1 MTHTEIMVKLTVALF
16 FGLFIGID
24 RQIKHKPLGLKT
36 TMIICVASCLV
47 TVVSIESFH
56 RFATPVFRNMDPMRL
71 TAQIVSG
78 VGFLGA
84 GVILRRSNDVISGLT
99 SAALIWAASG
109 LGIAVGV
116 GLYVEA
122 TYAVLLFILAVNVIP
137 PVVKKIGPQQLRQ
150 RDVAVKLVMEP
161 NTKMTELLKTIEG
174 KTRTLKKEKRQ
185 TIAVRN
191 VKIKDVSGEAQHV
204 NLLLSAPEDQYTT
217 EIYYLFKKIEHVVSV
232 EVEHL

>member
-1 MTHTEIMVKLTVALF
+1 MTHTEIMMKLTIALF
-16 FGLFIGID
+16 FGLLIGID
-24 RQIKHKPLGLKT
+24 RQLKHKPLGLKT

-56 RFATPVFRNMDPMRL
+56 RFATSTFRNMDPMRL

-84 GVILRRSNDVISGLT
+84 GVILRRQNDVISGLT

-109 LGIAVGV
+109 IGIAVGV
-116 GLYVEA
+116 GLYAETA
-122 TYAVLLFILAVNVIP
+122 YAVFLFIMAVNFIP
-137 PVVKKIGPQQLRQ
+137 QFVKRLGPQRLRQ

-161 NTKMTELLKTIEG
+161 NAKMTELLKTIEG
-174 KTRTLKKEKRQ
+174 KTRTLKKETKQEIR
-185 TIAVRN
+185 VRN
-191 VKIKDVSGEAQHV
+191 VKIKDGDNGQHV
-204 NLLLSAPEDQYTT
+204 TLLLSAPENQYTT
-217 EIYYLFKKIEHVVSV
+217 EIYYLFKKIDHVLNV

>member
-1 MTHTEIMVKLTVALF
+1 MTHTEIMMKLTIALF
-16 FGLFIGID
+16 FGLLIGID
-24 RQIKHKPLGLKT
+24 RQLKHKPLGLKT

-56 RFATPVFRNMDPMRL
+56 RFATPTFRNMDPMRL

-84 GVILRRSNDVISGLT
+84 GVILRRQNDVISGLT

-109 LGIAVGV
+109 IGIAVGV
-116 GLYVEA
+116 GLYVETA
-122 TYAVLLFILAVNVIP
+122 YAVFLFIMAVNFIP
-137 PVVKKIGPQQLRQ
+137 QFVKRLGPQRLRQ

-161 NTKMTELLKTIEG
+161 NAKMTELLKTIEG
-174 KTRTLKKEKRQ
+174 KTRTLKKETRQ
-185 TIAVRN
+185 EIRVRN
-191 VKIKDVSGEAQHV
+191 VKIKDGDNGQHV
-204 NLLLSAPEDQYTT
+204 TLLLSAPENQYTT
-217 EIYYLFKKIEHVVSV
+217 EIYYLFKKIDHVLNV

>member
-1 MTHTEIMVKLTVALF
+1 MTHIEIMMKLTIALF
-16 FGLFIGID
+16 FGLLIGID
-24 RQIKHKPLGLKT
+24 RQLKHKPLGLKT

-56 RFATPVFRNMDPMRL
+56 RFATPTFRNMDPMRL

-84 GVILRRSNDVISGLT
+84 GVILRRQNDVISGLT

-109 LGIAVGV
+109 IGIAVGV
-116 GLYVEA
+116 GLYAETA
-122 TYAVLLFILAVNVIP
+122 YAVFLFIMAVNFIP
-137 PVVKKIGPQQLRQ
+137 QFVKRLGPQRLRQ

-161 NTKMTELLKTIEG
+161 NAKMTELLKTIEG
-174 KTRTLKKEKRQ
+174 KTRTLKKETKQEIR
-185 TIAVRN
+185 VRN
-191 VKIKDVSGEAQHV
+191 VKIKDGDNGQHV
-204 NLLLSAPEDQYTT
+204 TLLLSAPENQYTT
-217 EIYYLFKKIEHVVSV
+217 EIYYLFKKIDHVLNV